1 MRGRAC
7 RSTRTRW
14 RCGSTVSWSSL
25 PRSTGCRWPSGTSC
39 SESDLN
45 VVTAADAVVAP
56 YGSAGRGGDIA
67 NLKVQKLL
75 YYAQGHYLAMFGR
88 PLFDDPVQ
96 AWSRGPVMKDVYHQL
111 ERFGT
116 GNVVLP
122 EDDSFAWS
130 DVDDGNGALVE
141 RQADVLC

>member
-1 MRGRAC
+1 
-7 RSTRTRW
+7 
-14 RCGSTVSWSSL
+14 
-25 PRSTGCRWPSGTSC
+25 
-39 SESDLN
+39 
-45 VVTAADAVVAP
+45 
-56 YGSAGRGGDIA
+56 
-67 NLKVQKLL
+67 VQKLL

-141 RQADVLC
+141 RQADVLCLADRLQRARVLYLDDEV